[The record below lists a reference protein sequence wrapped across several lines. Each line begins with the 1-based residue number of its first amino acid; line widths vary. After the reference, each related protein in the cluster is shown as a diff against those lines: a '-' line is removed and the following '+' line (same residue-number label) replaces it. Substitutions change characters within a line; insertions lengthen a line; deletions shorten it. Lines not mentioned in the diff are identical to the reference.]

1 MSLKRNYSYIRDW
14 VLVHFLK
21 KTDIDLT
28 QYTTNEHANK
38 TFATKTDLDSYLSVK
53 DYKEEE
59 QIIAASLTDL
69 DNRIE
74 ELPNSGIVL
83 GENEERVIAIVL
95 SYLNSR
101 LDNTEDVNNKVTS
114 ISSSSTDIEYPSAK
128 CIYDRIAAI
137 ENRLSQL
144 EQNQG
149 N

>member
-1 MSLKRNYSYIRDW
+1 MSLKSNYTYIRDW
-14 VLVHFLK
+14 INEKFLK
-21 KTDIDLT
+21 KSDVDLT
-28 QYTTNEHANK
+28 QYPTHEEVSD
-38 TFATKTDLDSYLSVK
+38 TFATKTELDSYLSID
-53 DYKEEE
+53 DYRNEEE
-59 QIIAASLTDL
+59 IIAASLTDL

-137 ENRLSQL
+137 ETRLSQL

-149 N
+149 S